1 MFEPG
6 ISTLFETFVSERN
19 TDTISGTGNSYH
31 PTVGNTVGPCPL
43 PGSVALPVLLFV
55 EPRNLSKLVC
65 DSGGKKV
72 PCDLEAVKPSAISNG
87 SKFLIRSK
95 ADENLVPILIE
106 IRTDENLRIHVF

>member
-1 MFEPG
+1 M
-6 ISTLFETFVSERN
+6 
-19 TDTISGTGNSYH
+19 DTISGTGNSHH

-43 PGSVALPVLLFV
+43 PGSVALPALLFV
-55 EPRNLSKLVC
+55 EARNLVLLVC

-87 SKFLIRSK
+87 SKIFIRSNL
-95 ADENLVPILIE
+95 DENLVPNLIE